1 MIHQEKDGSFTINCK
16 QGEATMSIRSFGMV
30 GKTYK
35 STQEAFRDA
44 DWYVAI
50 ERPAKNEYSLFWSL
64 LATLF
69 FVTTFGYIF
78 WQAISRF

>member
-1 MIHQEKDGSFTINCK
+1 
-16 QGEATMSIRSFGMV
+16 MSMRSFGKV

-35 STQEAFRDA
+35 TSQEAFNDA

-50 ERPAKNEYSLFWSL
+50 ERPKSNECGLIWAL

-69 FVTTFGYIF
+69 FVGTFGYIF
-78 WQAISRF
+78 YSAISRF

>member
-1 MIHQEKDGSFTINCK
+1 MIAEKDGSFTVNVK
-16 QGEATMSIRSFGMV
+16 QGEITMSTRSFGMV

-35 STQEAFRDA
+35 TSQEAFGDA

-50 ERPAKNEYSLFWSL
+50 ERPQTSEHSLIYGL
-64 LATLF
+64 LLTLF
-69 FVTTFGYIF
+69 FVGTFAYIF